1 MPKITFLEA
10 IAQAQREEMARDESV
25 FLMGEDVSS
34 NVYGTSGGLLEQFG
48 PERVL
53 DTPICES
60 GFTGVAIGQLV
71 SMAAKSSYM
80 YGGQTHI
87 PAVFRAAMFYNG
99 GIAAQHSDRNYSMY
113 MNVPGLKVVVPSSP
127 YDAKGLL
134 KTAIRDDD
142 PVLVFE
148 DGNLWGQRG
157 EVPEEEYLLPFGQAN
172 ILNEGSDVTIVAI
185 AARVGEAVK
194 AAQQLA
200 AEGISVEV
208 IDPRTL
214 VPLDSDTIL
223 QSVAKTGRLLVVDQG
238 HRTCG
243 AAGEIAAIVAERGF
257 WDLQAPIK
265 RLTARYANPI
275 LHRPRE
281 RLLSRCWHDRHRRSR
296 TPKGITTWH
305 TNCCC
310 PNGRWACTKARFLN
324 G

>member
-1 MPKITFLEA
+1 MREVTFLQAVAE
-10 IAQAQREEMARDESV
+10 AQAEEMARDDSV
-25 FLMGEDVSS
+25 FLMGEDVSG
-34 NVYGTSGGLLEQFG
+34 NVYGSSGGLLDQFG
-48 PERVL
+48 AERVL

-60 GFTGVAIGQLV
+60 GFTGVAIGAAMVGMRPIVDYTIASFMYLATDQLV

-127 YDAKGLL
+127 FDAKGLL

-148 DGNLWGQRG
+148 DGNLWGRRG
-157 EVPEEEYLLPFGQAN
+157 EVPEDEYLLPFGQAN
-172 ILNEGSDVTIVAI
+172 ILTEGSDVTLVAI

-194 AAQQLA
+194 AATRLA
-200 AEGISVEV
+200 EEGISVEV

-214 VPLDSDTIL
+214 VPLDSGTIL
-223 QSVAKTGRLLVVDQG
+223 ESVAKTGRLLVVDQG

-243 AAGEIAAIVAERGF
+243 AAGEIAALVAEQGF

-265 RLTARYANPI
+265 RLTAPDMQIPFSPA
-275 LHRPRE
+275 LE
-281 RLLSRCWHDRHRRSR
+281 
-296 TPKGITTWH
+296 KGFYPEVEQIVTAT
-305 TNCCC
+305 
-310 PNGRWACTKARFLN
+310 RALMEE
-324 G
+324 

>member
-60 GFTGVAIGQLV
+60 GFTGVAIGAAMVGMRPIVDYTIASFMYLATDQLV

-113 MNVPGLKVVVPSSP
+113 MNVPGLKVVLPSSP

-265 RLTARYANPI
+265 RLTAPDMQIPFSTALEKGFYPDAVMI
-275 LHRPRE
+275 ATAVRE
-281 RLLSRCWHDRHRRSR
+281 LL
-296 TPKGITTWH
+296 KE
-305 TNCCC
+305 
-310 PNGRWACTKARFLN
+310 
-324 G
+324 

>member
-1 MPKITFLEA
+1 MREVTFLQAVAE
-10 IAQAQREEMARDESV
+10 AQAEEMARDDSV
-25 FLMGEDVSS
+25 FLMGEDVSG
-34 NVYGTSGGLLEQFG
+34 NVYGSSGGLLDQFG
-48 PERVL
+48 AERVL

-60 GFTGVAIGQLV
+60 GFTGVAIGAAMVGMRPIVDYTIASFMYLATDQLV

-127 YDAKGLL
+127 FDAKGLL

-148 DGNLWGQRG
+148 DGNLWGRRG

-172 ILNEGSDVTIVAI
+172 ILTEGSDVTLVAI

-194 AAQQLA
+194 AAVRLA
-200 AEGISVEV
+200 EEGISVEV

-214 VPLDSDTIL
+214 VPLDSGTIL
-223 QSVAKTGRLLVVDQG
+223 ESVAKTGRLLVVDQG

-243 AAGEIAAIVAERGF
+243 AAGEIAALVAEQGF

-265 RLTARYANPI
+265 RLTAPDMQIPFSPA
-275 LHRPRE
+275 LE
-281 RLLSRCWHDRHRRSR
+281 
-296 TPKGITTWH
+296 KGFYPEVEQIVTAT
-305 TNCCC
+305 
-310 PNGRWACTKARFLN
+310 RALMEE
-324 G
+324 

>member
-1 MPKITFLEA
+1 MRKITFLQAVAE
-10 IAQAQREEMARDESV
+10 AQAEEMARDESV
-25 FLMGEDVSS
+25 FLMGEDVSG

-60 GFTGVAIGQLV
+60 GFTGVAIGAAMVGMRPIVDYTIASFMYLATDQLV

-99 GIAAQHSDRNYSMY
+99 GIAAQHSDRNYSMF

-134 KTAIRDDD
+134 KTAIRDED

-157 EVPEEEYLLPFGQAN
+157 EVPEDEYLLPFGQAN
-172 ILNEGSDVTIVAI
+172 ICNAGSDVTIVAI
-185 AARVGEAVK
+185 AARVGEAMK
-194 AAQQLA
+194 AAAVLEK
-200 AEGISVEV
+200 EGISVEV

-214 VPLDSDTIL
+214 VPLDKATIL
-223 QSVAKTGRLLVVDQG
+223 ASVGKTGRLLVVDQG

-243 AAGEIAAIVAERGF
+243 AAGEIVAIVAEEGF

-265 RLTARYANPI
+265 RLTAPDMQIPFSTALEKGFYPEVEQIAAAV
-275 LHRPRE
+275 RE
-281 RLLSRCWHDRHRRSR
+281 LV
-296 TPKGITTWH
+296 KE
-305 TNCCC
+305 
-310 PNGRWACTKARFLN
+310 
-324 G
+324 